1 MSQFDSHFHLRPP
14 TAKTVRE
21 SRLERMLVE
30 CLPYLLGIEL
40 EQSSEKIKGLV
51 ERIVVETSKGNV

>member
-1 MSQFDSHFHLRPP
+1 VSQFDPHYHLRPP

-21 SRLERMLVE
+21 GRLERMLTE

-51 ERIVVETSKGNV
+51 ERIIKETT